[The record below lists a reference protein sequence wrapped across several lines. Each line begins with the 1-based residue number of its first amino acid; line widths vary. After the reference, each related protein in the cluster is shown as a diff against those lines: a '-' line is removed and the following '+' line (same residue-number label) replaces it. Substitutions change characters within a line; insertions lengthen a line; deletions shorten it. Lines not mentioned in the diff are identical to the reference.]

1 VNPAPQ
7 SAVGT
12 SVNMLETLSAA
23 ESVLAKLKA
32 PFLDWLIPAAALKSV
47 IYRSRSPLVKA
58 QREGPGG
65 WRAMEL
71 VYQNAAPVDWI
82 DRMALTGNA
91 YARAARNRRKVVIQL
106 LTKLVDDIPARSEQ
120 DPIVILNLGAGTGT
134 HVRSV
139 LTDLARKGREVR
151 GILLDRNAE
160 GLAQARQLA
169 AEAGLTQSIQC
180 LQGDAREFERLCP
193 GVKPDIIEIIGLI
206 EYLSDHELA
215 VMFQHA
221 AALLRP
227 GGAVIVNAMRDTHG
241 GARLFERVFRLRM
254 TMRDTATMST
264 ALGAAGFRVTET
276 VTEPVQIHTL
286 IVARTSG

>member
-1 VNPAPQ
+1 MQ
-7 SAVGT
+7 SSTVHPPTA
-12 SVNMLETLSAA
+12 LETLSGA

-32 PFLDWLIPAAALKSV
+32 PFLDWLIPATALQSV
-47 IYRSRSPLVKA
+47 IFRSKSPLVKA

-106 LTKLVDDIPARSEQ
+106 LKKLVHGIPARNEQ
-120 DPIVILNLGAGTGT
+120 DPVVILNLGSGTGT

-139 LTDLARKGREVR
+139 LADLAGHGPAVR

-160 GLAQARQLA
+160 GLAEARQLA
-169 AEAGLTQSIQC
+169 AEAGMTESIQC

-206 EYLSDHELA
+206 EYLSDQELA

-221 AALLRP
+221 AALLCP
-227 GGAVIVNAMRDTHG
+227 GGAILVNAMRDTHG
-241 GARLFERVFRLRM
+241 GARLFERVFKLRM
-254 TMRDTATMST
+254 TMRDAATMSR
-264 ALGAAGFRVTET
+264 ALSVAGFRVTET

-286 IVARTSG
+286 IVARTSD

>member
-1 VNPAPQ
+1 MSFGPQ
-7 SAVGT
+7 SSTAISAT
-12 SVNMLETLSAA
+12 ALETLSGA

-47 IYRSRSPLVKA
+47 IFRSRSPLVKA

-106 LTKLVDDIPARSEQ
+106 LTKLVDEVPSRSEQ
-120 DPIVILNLGAGTGT
+120 DPIVILNLGSGTGT

-139 LTDLARKGREVR
+139 LAELAGKGPAVR

-160 GLAQARQLA
+160 GLAEGQRLA
-169 AEAGLTQSIQC
+169 ANAGLLHSIQC

-206 EYLSDHELA
+206 EYLSDQELA
-215 VMFQHA
+215 VMFQCA

-227 GGAVIVNAMRDTHG
+227 GGAIIVNAMRDTHG

-254 TMRDTATMST
+254 TMRDTATMSR
-264 ALGAAGFRVTET
+264 ALSVAGFRVTET
-276 VTEPVQIHTL
+276 ITEPVRIHTL
-286 IVARTSG
+286 IVARKPG